1 LSNSCFHLVLAS
13 IHESVE
19 VYFRNFSPI
28 SSIGGAKAI
37 FGCTTPVRIS
47 SSTFDIRQLPE
58 LKVEFLLLAFI
69 ESKNHPPNVHFIIDW
84 FRTRIGVIL
93 EPKDVFMFLRYISL
107 FRINTTDC
115 LMEYDAFQV
124 ILSLKL
130 LTVTES
136 KDLWCRRMTEHILT
150 DFKQQETNTS
160 SFFATLRLNLW
171 NDRKVF
177 PSTPFENIEDSLHLR
192 RQSQIKD
199 RVTEETVVSI

>member
-1 LSNSCFHLVLAS
+1 MSRLKSISAILVRYLRL
-13 IHESVE
+13 EE
-19 VYFRNFSPI
+19 QRQ
-28 SSIGGAKAI
+28 SSLD
-37 FGCTTPVRIS
+37 VQLLYEYLQVL

-58 LKVEFLLLAFI
+58 LKVEFVLLAFI
-69 ESKNHPPNVHFIIDW
+69 ESKNEPPNVHFIIDW

-93 EPKDVFMFLRYISL
+93 EPKDVLMFLRYISL
-107 FRINTTDC
+107 CRINTTDC

-136 KDLWCRRMTEHILT
+136 KDVWCRRMTE
-150 DFKQQETNTS
+150 FKQQEKNTS

-171 NDRKVF
+171 NDRRVF
-177 PSTPFENIEDSLHLR
+177 PSTPFENIEDSLHLC